1 VGKRSLF
8 ARHGRGTLRKW
19 SALAAFAGGVLA
31 VSNFIPAADGD
42 ATATAPLAAKAQE
55 AMLQIFRNRDTTAV
69 DRFFA
74 EPFIQHDPTIGGG
87 LSGLRAF
94 AAEVASSPDSDI
106 TIYRTLVDGDSV
118 LLHSKYQGRKNSNG
132 PLIAFD
138 LFRFNG
144 DKIVEHWGGQYP
156 EAPPNPSGH
165 TQVDGPTAV
174 IDREKTEAN
183 RALVQTY
190 RKVVMTQ
197 MHFDRIGDFLDDNF
211 VQHASAIGDGIERL
225 KLRFAEVTKGGT
237 VPTLV
242 PRRYVA
248 EGNFVLSLVEA
259 RTDPR
264 PTANYDFFRLA
275 GGKIVEHWEVISPIP
290 PRDQWKNSNGPF

>member
-1 VGKRSLF
+1 VSKRSLF
-8 ARHGRGTLRKW
+8 SRHGLGTSRKW
-19 SALAAFAGGVLA
+19 SVLAAFAGGVLA
-31 VSNFIPAADGD
+31 VSNFTPATDGN
-42 ATATAPLAAKAQE
+42 AAGSAPLAAKAQE

-74 EPFIQHDPTIGGG
+74 DPFIQHDPTIGDG
-87 LSGLRAF
+87 LSGLRIF
-94 AAEVASSPDSDI
+94 ADEVARSPASDI
-106 TIYRTLVDGDSV
+106 TIYRTLVDGNLV
-118 LLHSKYQGRKNSNG
+118 LLHSKYQGRKDSNG
-132 PLIAFD
+132 PLVAFD

-165 TQVDGPTAV
+165 TQVDGPIAV
-174 IDREKTEAN
+174 VDRDKTEAN
-183 RALVQTY
+183 RDFIKTY
-190 RKVVMTQ
+190 RQVVMNE

-211 VQHASAIGDGIERL
+211 VQHAHLIGDGIERL
-225 KLRFAEVTKGGT
+225 KLRFVEVTKGGT
-237 VPTLV
+237 VPTLI

-264 PTANYDFFRLA
+264 PTANYDLFRIA
-275 GGKIVEHWEVISPIP
+275 GGRIVEHWEVLSPIP
-290 PRDQWKNSNGPF
+290 PRGQWKNANGPF

>member
-1 VGKRSLF
+1 M
-8 ARHGRGTLRKW
+8 
-19 SALAAFAGGVLA
+19 
-31 VSNFIPAADGD
+31 SNFVPAADGD
-42 ATATAPLAAKAQE
+42 ATGSSPLAAKAQE
-55 AMLQIFRNRDTTAV
+55 AMIQIFRKRDTTAV
-69 DRFFA
+69 DRFFG
-74 EPFIQHDPTIGGG
+74 EPFIQHDPTIGDG

-94 AAEVASSPDSDI
+94 AAEVAGSPDSDI

-118 LLHSKYQGRKNSNG
+118 LLHSKYQGLKRRNG

-138 LFRFNG
+138 LFRFKG

-156 EAPPNPSGH
+156 EAPLNPSGH
-165 TQVDGPTAV
+165 TQVDGPAAV

-190 RKVVMTQ
+190 RQVVMNQ
-197 MHFDRIGDFLDDNF
+197 MHFDRIGDFVDDNF
-211 VQHASAIGDGIERL
+211 VQHASVLGDGVEAL
-225 KLRFAEVTKGGT
+225 KLRFAEVTKSGT
-237 VPTLV
+237 VPTLI

-259 RTDPR
+259 RTDPQ

-275 GGKIVEHWEVISPIP
+275 NGKIVEHWEVLSPIP
-290 PRDQWKNSNGPF
+290 PRDQWKNANGPF

>member
-1 VGKRSLF
+1 MSNL
-8 ARHGRGTLRKW
+8 
-19 SALAAFAGGVLA
+19 VL
-31 VSNFIPAADGD
+31 AADGD
-42 ATATAPLAAKAQE
+42 VTGSAPLAAKAQE
-55 AMLQIFRNRDTTAV
+55 AMIQIFRKRDTTAV

-74 EPFIQHDPTIGGG
+74 EPFIQHDPTIGDG

-94 AAEVASSPDSDI
+94 AAEVASSPASDI

-118 LLHSKYQGRKNSNG
+118 LLHSKYQGLKRPNG

-138 LFRFNG
+138 LFRFKS

-156 EAPPNPSGH
+156 EAHPNPSGH

-174 IDREKTEAN
+174 VDRDKTEAN
-183 RALVQTY
+183 RAFVQTY
-190 RKVVMTQ
+190 RQVVMKQ
-197 MHFDRIGDFLDDNF
+197 MHFDRIGDFVDDNF
-211 VQHASAIGDGIERL
+211 IQHASVMGDGIEAL
-225 KLRFAEVTKGGT
+225 KLRFAEVTKSGT
-237 VPTLV
+237 VPTLI

-275 GGKIVEHWEVISPIP
+275 NGKIVEHWEVLSPIP
-290 PRDQWKNSNGPF
+290 PRDQWKNANGPF